1 MRTILM
7 LYIYIYVLIDRPV
20 QRTRLTTISLLCC
33 SCLIAV
39 RGSINGLFRIATYP
53 GICRVFGYSR
63 GFEEKLDVLE
73 EEEQVIWIL
82 ELFGGDEKKLKERV
96 SMYTFLSS
104 TNKN

>member
-1 MRTILM
+1 MDCFELR
-7 LYIYIYVLIDRPV
+7 
-20 QRTRLTTISLLCC
+20 
-33 SCLIAV
+33 
-39 RGSINGLFRIATYP
+39 ATYP

-73 EEEQVIWIL
+73 EEEQVIWVL
-82 ELFGGDEKKLKERV
+82 ERV

>member
-1 MRTILM
+1 MDCFELR
-7 LYIYIYVLIDRPV
+7 
-20 QRTRLTTISLLCC
+20 
-33 SCLIAV
+33 
-39 RGSINGLFRIATYP
+39 ATYP